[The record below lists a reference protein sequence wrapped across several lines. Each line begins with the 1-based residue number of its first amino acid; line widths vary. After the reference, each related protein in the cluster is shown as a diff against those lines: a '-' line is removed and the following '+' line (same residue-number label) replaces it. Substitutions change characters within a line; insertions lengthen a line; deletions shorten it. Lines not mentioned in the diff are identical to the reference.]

1 MSSDKP
7 NPPGGGNPPPHDPGA
22 FTQEVQ
28 YSQVTARVPEK
39 IGRGIF
45 SNGALIM
52 QGPHEFVLDFVLNFV
67 QPNQIAARVVLPVSL
82 MPSFIGALRENLNNY
97 QSRFGP
103 PPPMPMPQPP
113 PTPPSIEE
121 IYSNLK
127 LPDEGLSGVY
137 ANAVMIVHTPA
148 EFCFDFITN
157 FYPRSAV
164 SCRVFLS
171 APQAPLLL
179 NNLTRSFQQY
189 QHKLATQQQ
198 LPKPPSP
205 PMPPNPPALG

>member
-1 MSSDKP
+1 MSTDKP
-7 NPPGGGNPPPHDPGA
+7 NPPEGGNNPNPDPGA

-39 IGRGIF
+39 VAKGVF

-67 QPNQIAARVVLPVSL
+67 QPNQIVARVVLPISL
-82 MPSFIGALRENLNNY
+82 IPSFIGALRENLNNY
-97 QSRFGP
+97 HARFGP
-103 PPPMPMPQPP
+103 PPALPMPQPP

-127 LPDEGLSGVY
+127 LPDDNMSGVY
-137 ANAVMIVHTPA
+137 SNAVMIVHTPA
-148 EFCFDFITN
+148 EFCLDFITN

-164 SCRVFLS
+164 SCRVLLS
-171 APQAPLLL
+171 APQAPMLL

-189 QHKLATQQQ
+189 QQKLAAQQQQQ
-198 LPKPPSP
+198 LPKPPP
-205 PMPPNPPALG
+205 PPSTS